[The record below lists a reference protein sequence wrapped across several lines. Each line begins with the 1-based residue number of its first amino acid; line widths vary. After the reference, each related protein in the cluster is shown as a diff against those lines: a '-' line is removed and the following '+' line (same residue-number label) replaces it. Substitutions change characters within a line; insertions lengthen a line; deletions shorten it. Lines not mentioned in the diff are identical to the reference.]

1 MRFLGIY
8 KHNRLE
14 SVPLHPG
21 RDRPMG
27 GLIEEFTKKSALL
40 STEGCLPSAL
50 GVRVRLSD
58 EKFHRD

>member
-1 MRFLGIY
+1 
-8 KHNRLE
+8 
-14 SVPLHPG
+14 
-21 RDRPMG
+21 MG